1 MYRADK
7 KIWEGMKMDGKI
19 REIVAD
25 ECHKLKNVLANK
37 QADIERYGCAEL
49 WIKQMYNKS
58 NFNTSL

>member
-1 MYRADK
+1 
-7 KIWEGMKMDGKI
+7 MDGKI